1 MLGHCKII
9 MEIEGGRIAINPKFD
24 KLITSLRTAVDND
37 GTLDKESTSYND
49 IFDAFRL
56 ALKFYQFVEKSN

>member
-1 MLGHCKII
+1 MLLEQDG
-9 MEIEGGRIAINPKFD
+9 ERIAINPDRFD

-37 GTLDKESTSYND
+37 GTLDKEATSYND

-56 ALKFYQFVEKSN
+56 VLKFYRFEDSSALY